1 MSCLDLC
8 VGFTLLLSL
17 QWTWESFSASGGAWF
32 ESCSRSRDNHEA
44 FSISSVSPFLWSR
57 SVPTGGAVAHQWV
70 LSLWSRSSWC
80 HKNPCCQLAGRAVE
94 GRQGGSVGSRSV
106 VLVQIC
112 AALRSR
118 WVLFGPAPLWETGLL
133 WLPLKCEPVVEQHG
147 AVEFCLSMCACMAEI
162 TKPPASHCISVMWI
176 SNSNHKLRGHTA
188 GEPLLQERG
197 CLVLFIVL
205 CAFLMLPLDS
215 VGCWYPAA
223 PSDIR
228 WVCFTTLGNNLP
240 YSPCPEFFF
249 SFLSFSVQHL
259 FEM

>member
-1 MSCLDLC
+1 M
-8 VGFTLLLSL
+8 V
-17 QWTWESFSASGGAWF
+17 QI
-32 ESCSRSRDNHEA
+32 CSYWGCS
-44 FSISSVSPFLWSR
+44 SSSVGAEPLIKEQL
-57 SVPTGGAVAHQWV
+57 VPQ
-70 LSLWSRSSWC
+70 
-80 HKNPCCQLAGRAVE
+80 NPCCQLAGRAVE

-215 VGCWYPAA
+215 VVADTLQHHQILGGC
-223 PSDIR
+223 
-228 WVCFTTLGNNLP
+228 VLP
-240 YSPCPEFFF
+240 
-249 SFLSFSVQHL
+249 H
-259 FEM
+259 